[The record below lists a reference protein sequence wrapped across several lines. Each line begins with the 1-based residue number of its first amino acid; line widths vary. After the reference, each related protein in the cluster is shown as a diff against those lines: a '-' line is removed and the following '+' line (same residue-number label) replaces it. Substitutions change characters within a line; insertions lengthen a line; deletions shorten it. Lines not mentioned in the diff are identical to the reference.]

1 MRYSDYL
8 FEVKDLGKGMGPVG
22 AKMSKSI
29 GMPGV
34 SVANKNKLVKKPG
47 QTSPKKTP
55 VPKEPKGMT
64 PDTSKEPSEEPKKEV
79 EAASPEEGGEVLDTG
94 PEVVEKLPDPEDIK
108 FDKLGAPDKHHLI
121 GHIVRWG
128 SKEYV
133 LDWDY
138 EFEVYKI
145 VDPGTLRVK
154 TRVRPDSI
162 STVDYKVESMR
173 NAIKMAI
180 HESYEGTPIEYL
192 VDNLLIG
199 YVYG

>member
-8 FEVKDLGKGMGPVG
+8 FEVKDLGKGMGPPG
-22 AKMSKSI
+22 AKMSKAM

-34 SVANKNKLVKKPG
+34 SVKNKNKLVKKPG

-64 PDTSKEPSEEPKKEV
+64 PGAAPEPPPEAPDGAEEEMV
-79 EAASPEEGGEVLDTG
+79 DTG
-94 PEVVEKLPDPEDIK
+94 PELVAKLPEPEK
-108 FDKLGAPDKHHLI
+108 MEFDKLGAPNKHRLI

-133 LDWDY
+133 LDWDD

-145 VDPGTLRVK
+145 VDPETLRVK
-154 TRVRPDSI
+154 TRVRPESI
-162 STVDYKVESMR
+162 STVDYKQEDYFFTDPIR
-173 NAIKMAI
+173 KALY
-180 HESYEGTPIEYL
+180 ESYRGVSVDDL
-192 VDNLLIG
+192 VDRLIDG
-199 YVYG
+199 

>member
-1 MRYSDYL
+1 MRYSDYI

-22 AKMSKSI
+22 AKMSKSV
-29 GMPGV
+29 GMPGE
-34 SVANKNKLVKKPG
+34 SVKNKNKLVKKPG

-64 PDTSKEPSEEPKKEV
+64 PDAAPEAPPEDPDSAAEEMV
-79 EAASPEEGGEVLDTG
+79 DTG
-94 PEVVEKLPDPEDIK
+94 PELVEKLPEPEK
-108 FDKLGAPDKHHLI
+108 MEFDKLGAPNKHRLI

-133 LDWDY
+133 LDWDD

-145 VDPGTLRVK
+145 VDPETLRVK

-162 STVDYKVESMR
+162 STVDYKS
-173 NAIKMAI
+173 
-180 HESYEGTPIEYL
+180 ESYSFTDPIRKALYDSYNSVPMDEI
-192 VDNLLIG
+192 VDGLLNG
-199 YVYG
+199 